1 MPSTP
6 LPSRRHFLRQSAL
19 AWLGLSLAACG
30 GTAVTPAPAPRPGSP
45 GPAPDENKEAD
56 VLVIGAGMA
65 GLAAARALQAAGRRV
80 IVLEAR
86 ERIGGRVWTDTT
98 WLDLPVDMGASWIH
112 GVEENPIAE
121 IAAEQQIRTLSTDYD
136 NLWLYDSDGRLL
148 EDDEHDALEA
158 EAEAFFEAALEAAND
173 EYDTDQSIQRAVDDH
188 LARRPLSPRQRR
200 ALDYFINSSVEHEY
214 AADIADLSLFAWDD
228 GDGFDGEDVIF
239 PGGYGQIADFLAEG
253 LDIRLGQPVSAVAYG
268 DGGVTVECAGGSFRA
283 GRAVIT
289 LPLGVLQKGSVRF
302 DPPLP
307 PAKQAAIGSL
317 GMGLLNKLYLRFS
330 RVFWPVEAE
339 LLGYISPV
347 KGEWNET
354 LNFAHYTGKPVLLLF
369 NAGNY
374 GRAIEKL
381 SDEEIV
387 AEAMTRLRT
396 IYGPDIP
403 EPEAY
408 QITRWASDPFA
419 WGSYSYLRPGTDGDT
434 RDALAEPVANRL
446 FFAGEATSSAYAATV
461 HGAYLSGLRAAEEIT
476 QYTNAN
482 THRRIG

>member
-6 LPSRRHFLRQSAL
+6 YPPRRHFLRQSAL

-30 GTAVTPAPAPRPGSP
+30 GSPVTPAPAPRQSSPGSV
-45 GPAPDENKEAD
+45 PAEEREAD

-86 ERIGGRVWTDTT
+86 QRIGGRVWTDTA
-98 WLDLPVDMGASWIH
+98 WPDLPVDLGASWIH
-112 GVEENPIAE
+112 GVEGNPIAE
-121 IAAEQQIRTLSTDYD
+121 IAAEQAIPTLPTDYD

-148 EDDEHDALEA
+148 EDDEHDALEEAA
-158 EAEAFFEAALEAAND
+158 ESFFEAALEAAND
-173 EYDTDQSIQRAVDDH
+173 EYDADQSIQRALDDH
-188 LARRPLSPRQRR
+188 LARKPLSPRQRR

-214 AADIADLSLFAWDD
+214 AADISDLSLFAWDD

-239 PGGYGQIADFLAEG
+239 PGGYGQIADFLAAG
-253 LDIRLGQPVSAVAYG
+253 LDIRLGRAVSAVAY
-268 DGGVTVECAGGSFRA
+268 DDEGVTIDCAGETFRA
-283 GRAVIT
+283 GQAVIT

-302 DPPLP
+302 EPPLP
-307 PAKQAAIGSL
+307 GAKQTAIRSL
-317 GMGLLNKLYLRFS
+317 GMGLLNKLYLRFP
-330 RVFWPVEAE
+330 RIFWPVEAD

-369 NAGNY
+369 NAGSY

-387 AEAMTRLRT
+387 AEAMARLRT

-403 EPEAY
+403 QPESY
-408 QITRWASDPFA
+408 LVTRWAGDPYA

-434 RDALAEPVANRL
+434 RDALAEPVGDRL
-446 FFAGEATSSAYAATV
+446 FFAGEATSRAYAATV

-476 QYTNAN
+476 KLSAVQMQ
-482 THRRIG
+482 RRI